1 MRLTSQSQMSLHRGL
16 AAQVCRGQMRLTGQ
30 SQMSLL
36 SIVEQIILTG
46 QSHLSLGQ
54 SQLSPFHGQIKGTFE
69 IDK

>member
-1 MRLTSQSQMSLHRGL
+1 MEGHL
-16 AAQVCRGQMRLTGQ
+16 RLTGQ

-54 SQLSPFHGQIKGTFE
+54 SHLSPIHGKTKGTFE
-69 IDK
+69 IDE